1 MRTLKLVVFSVI
13 FFLSSNLAHSLGVGD
28 ITVNSALNQPLNAEI
43 QLVALR
49 PGEIDNIRVSMA
61 TPAEFA
67 RAGIDRPYVLASLK
81 FRVEERPGNK
91 AAIIVYSKKAIK
103 EPFLDFLVEI
113 DWRSG
118 RMLREYTM
126 LLDPPVFA
134 QRKAE
139 RVQVPVAPAP
149 APEPAPQPAPAPVI
163 NQPAPQVTAAPVER
177 PAPVA
182 VSPSATDDDLFP
194 RVDIGAVGQPVGKKE
209 APFRPALDVSSEGY
223 KTKTN
228 DTLWSISDRLRPEG
242 ISIEQMMLALQNA
255 NPEAFEANNIN
266 GLKAGYVLRIPDQ
279 DALLSFSKSEA
290 FREAQNQHKA
300 WSTARGGLIERA
312 TTKGTAPVSES
323 STAAAPTTPSE
334 AGIKLVTPESGVASK
349 GAGTGK
355 DLEALRQELALV
367 NEQLASKEQQNT
379 ELEGRLRELEEQIT
393 SMERL
398 IELKNKSLEDLQ
410 SKVTEPVPAPAAPL
424 TPEPVQPETAEP
436 VAVDEPA
443 QPAPAQPAVP
453 VEPADGEEVI
463 NRYALKDIPQAEA
476 PPAPVA
482 KPAAKKPAPVVAP
495 AGEESIVDTIL
506 GLVDD
511 VVVLA
516 MVGGVLILVLALV
529 WVIVHRRRMSNMA
542 FPESILT
549 DKGATTTITD
559 TDKSVEETSL
569 LSDFAPTSVGTSNI
583 ESDAGEVD
591 PLSEADV
598 YLAYNKYQQAEE
610 LLLNAISGEPDRID
624 LKVKLLEVHFNAK
637 NSDNFAMLAEDV
649 HSAVGDTDAAI
660 WDKVKGMGSQLCPD
674 NPLFAEPEETGLNI
688 AEIEEGDTSAV
699 ETTDDLEFDL
709 GDLEIDEEPEE
720 EPVAELETI
729 EEAPLEM
736 QAEELAAETDELS
749 LEDLGD
755 LSLDMDEE
763 PVAEEVADDMASL
776 ELDMDTTEADLD
788 LSLVEDEAVT
798 TDEVSES
805 DSGLDLGDLD
815 IESLDEITAEEPAE
829 ETAEVVAETVAEG
842 DDSFGIDEVATKLD
856 LAKAYIDMGDPDGA
870 RSILD
875 EVLSEGND
883 AQKSE
888 AQELIQQL

>member
-28 ITVNSALNQPLNAEI
+28 ITVKSALNQPLNAEI
-43 QLVALR
+43 ALVALR

-61 TPAEFA
+61 SPAEFA
-67 RAGIDRPYVLASLK
+67 RAGIDRPLVLAGLK

-91 AAIIVYSKKAIK
+91 AAIIVYSKKPIK

-149 APEPAPQPAPAPVI
+149 APVAKPAEVI
-163 NQPAPQVTAAPVER
+163 NQPEPKVTATPVER
-177 PAPVA
+177 TAPVA
-182 VSPSATDDDLFP
+182 VSPSAAEDELFP
-194 RVDIGAVGQPVGKKE
+194 RVDIGAVGQPVGQKE

-255 NPEAFEANNIN
+255 NPQAFEANNIN

-279 DALLSFSKSEA
+279 DALLAFSKSEA

-300 WSTARGGLIERA
+300 WHSARGGLIERA
-312 TTKGTAPVSES
+312 TTKGTAPVSEA
-323 STAAAPTTPSE
+323 STEAAASTSSE
-334 AGIKLVTPESGVASK
+334 AGIKLVTPEAGVASK

-355 DLEALRQELALV
+355 DLDALRQELALV

-379 ELEGRLRELEEQIT
+379 ELQGRLRELEEQIA

-398 IELKNKSLEDLQ
+398 IELKNQSLEDLQ
-410 SKVTEPVPAPAAPL
+410 AKVTEPTESPAAPL
-424 TPEPVQPETAEP
+424 TPEPAQPEAAE
-436 VAVDEPA
+436 AVDEPVE
-443 QPAPAQPAVP
+443 PAQPVTPAEAV
-453 VEPADGEEVI
+453 DGEEVI
-463 NRYALKDIPQAEA
+463 NRYAVKDVPKAEV
-476 PPAPVA
+476 PPEPAPVA
-482 KPAAKKPAPVVAP
+482 KPVTKKPAPVAAP

-506 GLVDD
+506 GLLDD
-511 VVVLA
+511 VTVLA
-516 MVGGVLILVLALV
+516 IVGGVLILVLALV
-529 WVIVHRRRMSNMA
+529 WVIIHRRRMNSMA

-549 DKGATTTITD
+549 DKGATTTISD
-559 TDKSVEETSL
+559 TEKSLEETSL
-569 LSDFAPTSVGTSNI
+569 LSDFAPTSMGTSTI

-610 LLLNAISGEPDRID
+610 LLQNAMSSEPDRVD
-624 LKVKLLEVHFNAK
+624 LKVKLLEVYFNAK
-637 NSDNFAMLAEDV
+637 NSNSFAMLAEDV

-709 GDLEIDEEPEE
+709 GDLEIDEEPEAE
-720 EPVAELETI
+720 QEPVAELETL
-729 EEAPLEM
+729 EEATPLEM
-736 QAEELAAETDELS
+736 QEEEPLAEAEELS
-749 LEDLGD
+749 LDDLGE
-755 LSLDMDEE
+755 LSLDMEEE
-763 PVAEEVADDMASL
+763 PVAEEAAEDMTSL
-776 ELDMDTTEADLD
+776 ELDMEATEADLD
-788 LSLVEDEAVT
+788 LSLDTEEGKEDT
-798 TDEVSES
+798 
-805 DSGLDLGDLD
+805 GLDLGEFDMEALD
-815 IESLDEITAEEPAE
+815 EAISAKEPVEEEFTESLAEADEEEP
-829 ETAEVVAETVAEG
+829 
-842 DDSFGIDEVATKLD
+842 FGIDEVATKLD

>member
-1 MRTLKLVVFSVI
+1 LRTLKLVCFSVI

-61 TPAEFA
+61 SPAEFA
-67 RAGIDRPYVLASLK
+67 RAGIDRPLVLAGLK

-126 LLDPPVFA
+126 LLDPPVLA

-149 APEPAPQPAPAPVI
+149 AVVPAPAPVI
-163 NQPAPQVTAAPVER
+163 NQPEPKVTATPVER

-182 VSPSATDDDLFP
+182 VSPSAAEDELFP

-255 NPEAFEANNIN
+255 NPQAFEANNIN

-279 DALLSFSKSEA
+279 DALLAFSKSEA

-300 WSTARGGLIERA
+300 WSSARGGLIERA
-312 TTKGTAPVSES
+312 TTKGTAPVSE
-323 STAAAPTTPSE
+323 APTTAAPSAPSE
-334 AGIKLVTPESGVASK
+334 AGIKLVTPEAGVASK

-379 ELEGRLRELEEQIT
+379 ELEGRLRELEEQIA

-410 SKVTEPVPAPAAPL
+410 TQVTEPAPAPAAPL
-424 TPEPVQPETAEP
+424 APEPVQPETPEP
-436 VAVDEPA
+436 VAVDKPV
-443 QPAPAQPAVP
+443 QPAEV
-453 VEPADGEEVI
+453 VDGEEVI
-463 NRYALKDIPQAEA
+463 NRYALKDIPEAEA

-482 KPAAKKPAPVVAP
+482 KPAAKKPAPVTAP

-506 GLVDD
+506 GLLDD
-511 VVVLA
+511 V
-516 MVGGVLILVLALV
+516 
-529 WVIVHRRRMSNMA
+529 
-542 FPESILT
+542 T
-549 DKGATTTITD
+549 
-559 TDKSVEETSL
+559 
-569 LSDFAPTSVGTSNI
+569 
-583 ESDAGEVD
+583 
-591 PLSEADV
+591 
-598 YLAYNKYQQAEE
+598 
-610 LLLNAISGEPDRID
+610 
-624 LKVKLLEVHFNAK
+624 
-637 NSDNFAMLAEDV
+637 
-649 HSAVGDTDAAI
+649 
-660 WDKVKGMGSQLCPD
+660 
-674 NPLFAEPEETGLNI
+674 
-688 AEIEEGDTSAV
+688 
-699 ETTDDLEFDL
+699 
-709 GDLEIDEEPEE
+709 
-720 EPVAELETI
+720 
-729 EEAPLEM
+729 
-736 QAEELAAETDELS
+736 
-749 LEDLGD
+749 
-755 LSLDMDEE
+755 
-763 PVAEEVADDMASL
+763 
-776 ELDMDTTEADLD
+776 
-788 LSLVEDEAVT
+788 
-798 TDEVSES
+798 
-805 DSGLDLGDLD
+805 
-815 IESLDEITAEEPAE
+815 
-829 ETAEVVAETVAEG
+829 
-842 DDSFGIDEVATKLD
+842 
-856 LAKAYIDMGDPDGA
+856 
-870 RSILD
+870 
-875 EVLSEGND
+875 
-883 AQKSE
+883 
-888 AQELIQQL
+888 